1 MTDPSA
7 LKEIMQNIILGFGRL
22 PSAKFD
28 NLAEWDHLAPPII
41 AAAEAVSMAL
51 RERDP
56 ETASIISKFAA
67 DCTAMREAIKADPD
81 ALPAANIRHRE
92 VQLLKMRAAL
102 RRSIEAMED

>member
-1 MTDPSA
+1 MTDPST
-7 LKEIMQNIILGFGRL
+7 LKQIMQNLILGFGRL

-41 AAAEAVSMAL
+41 AAAEAASMAL
-51 RERDP
+51 RVRDP

-67 DCTAMREAIKADPD
+67 DCAAMHEAIKADPD
-81 ALPAANIRHRE
+81 APPAANIRHRE

-102 RRSIEAMED
+102 RRSIEAIEN